1 MSSRIPL
8 PVSHPPRSFS
18 PVPDHSRTASMSTLS
33 NSQAFPSPGGVSET
47 RKKQSK
53 RDEAIRKKIE
63 SELSRKRTIST
74 TNSMRSGKRGSRVAA
89 AKGTVAALK
98 PSPALTVPESI
109 TVSEASQLC
118 AAKRTDCVLV
128 VDDEEG
134 LSGIF
139 TAKDMAY
146 RVTAEGLDPHT
157 TQVHQIMTRNPM
169 VTRDTTSATEALQLM
184 VSKHFRHLPVCNEEG
199 NVVGLLDIT
208 KLFAAMAGVQSEL
221 GAAGGNPQATAM
233 LAWAERLR
241 EKTAL
246 PDLTTVM
253 DVRSHPATVG
263 PKTTVREAARLMKER
278 RTTAVCVMETLSAP
292 NGPPTE
298 KIAGIFT
305 SKDVVL
311 RVIAAGLD
319 AGRCS
324 VVRVM
329 TPHPDTAPP
338 TMTIHD
344 ALKKMHN
351 GHYLNLPVIEDDGH
365 LLAIIDV
372 LTLTYATLEQMNAMT
387 SGDGNT
393 AGEGEGGP
401 MWGRFFD
408 SIGHDDNDSYLS
420 GSRATPEI
428 HSLAS
433 MQHLHPPQSPQSE
446 VHPNDSASVMDD
458 EPSAVG
464 GRNVVGG
471 GSVSGLPP
479 VDDGTYVFK
488 FRTPSG
494 RTHRFQARHDNVE
507 HLREIV
513 AGKLAT
519 DPFFTD
525 FKSTSDPTVIPD
537 PIDFHLSYTDAD
549 GDSVFITADHDVMDA
564 VKIARRSGADRVVLV
579 VPETPP
585 PVIEAETVKAA
596 LVESKAV
603 PTPQIPD
610 EIMGVPK
617 DLLLPASIVTLAVAI
632 IVDRC
637 HNHAQVP
644 TRGNSHLFGIIMS
657 SFRLAKLIAPEANRL
672 FNVMLEDLVMGRDF
686 SQQHI
691 RPLTLSQMLP
701 CSPTMRS
708 RAVFLCV
715 QSVRHDAAQVFKQ
728 QSYCCV
734 LDAVFAVHV
743 PPPMATLPAQTLPS
757 RPSTPVQNG
766 SASAGTSTP
775 TKEGNMYIDCV
786 VCSRQIASSRYASHL
801 SSCLGLGTTR
811 RAAVRGSTTKS
822 KPSSDAG
829 GRSTS
834 PEDDSDDGKSKAKSK
849 TKSIGK
855 LPIPLRGNAYA
866 IFATTPRKLPPTL
879 AQQDSPQL
887 TPNKKHKNHG
897 ASGSPVQRLKSDS
910 DFSAVLSNALT
921 SPSTNSTTSKVPSKL
936 RDSSTASLFDR
947 SQSPSSRAYSSP
959 PPDSPGASS
968 SYSGFSANGSPI
980 KSSRAKGTGPPK
992 QVSPPR
998 QLVPDYLLDDSGDE
1012 TGSSTDTDS

>member
-1 MSSRIPL
+1 MSSRIPVPASHAL
-8 PVSHPPRSFS
+8 PARNFS
-18 PVPDHSRTASMSTLS
+18 PVPFSPEREQSQRSTSMSTLS
-33 NSQAFPSPGGVSET
+33 TSQQPFPGSVAET
-47 RKKQSK
+47 RRKQSK

-74 TNSMRSGKRGSRVAA
+74 TNSMRSNKRGSKVFA
-89 AKGTVAALK
+89 AKGTVAALR

-208 KLFAAMAGVQSEL
+208 KVFHEALAKVERSSVASEQLFAAMAGVQSEL
-221 GAAGGNPQATAM
+221 GAASANPQAAAM
-233 LAWAERLR
+233 LAWAEKLR

-263 PKTTVREAARLMKER
+263 PKTTVRDAARLMKER
-278 RTTAVCVMETLSAP
+278 RTTAVCVMETVHPIAP
-292 NGPPTE
+292 GQVPME

-319 AGRCS
+319 SARCS

-338 TMTIHD
+338 TMTVHD

-351 GHYLNLPVIEDDGH
+351 GHYLNLPVVEEDGQ
-365 LLAIIDV
+365 LSAIIDV
-372 LTLTYATLEQMNAMT
+372 LTLTYATLEQMNSMAGGDNT
-387 SGDGNT
+387 SSS
-393 AGEGEGGP
+393 GEGEGGP

-428 HSLAS
+428 HSLSS
-433 MQHLHPPQSPQSE
+433 MHQLRAPQSPHSE
-446 VHPNDSASVMDD
+446 VHPNDSASVIDD
-458 EPSAVG
+458 EASAMGGYPGVPSIT
-464 GRNVVGG
+464 
-471 GSVSGLPP
+471 GLPP
-479 VDDGTYVFK
+479 AVDDGTYVFK

-519 DPFFTD
+519 DPFFTE

-549 GDSVFITADHDVMDA
+549 GDSVFITSDHDVIDA
-564 VKIARRSGADRVVLV
+564 VKIARNSHADRVVLV
-579 VPETPP
+579 IHGGKGWGKADSKPEPVPEVPVTPP
-585 PVIEAETVKAA
+585 VVVPEVEAEVVKSV
-596 LVESKAV
+596 LENKAV
-603 PTPQIPD
+603 PKEQIPD
-610 EIMGVPK
+610 DVMGISK

-632 IVDRC
+632 V
-637 HNHAQVP
+637 
-644 TRGNSHLFGIIMS
+644 
-657 SFRLAKLIAPEANRL
+657 
-672 FNVMLEDLVMGRDF
+672 
-686 SQQHI
+686 
-691 RPLTLSQMLP
+691 
-701 CSPTMRS
+701 
-708 RAVFLCV
+708 
-715 QSVRHDAAQVFKQ
+715 
-728 QSYCCV
+728 
-734 LDAVFAVHV
+734 AVFAV
-743 PPPMATLPAQTLPS
+743 S
-757 RPSTPVQNG
+757 RMT
-766 SASAGTSTP
+766 A
-775 TKEGNMYIDCV
+775 
-786 VCSRQIASSRYASHL
+786 SRY
-801 SSCLGLGTTR
+801 
-811 RAAVRGSTTKS
+811 
-822 KPSSDAG
+822 
-829 GRSTS
+829 
-834 PEDDSDDGKSKAKSK
+834 
-849 TKSIGK
+849 
-855 LPIPLRGNAYA
+855 
-866 IFATTPRKLPPTL
+866 
-879 AQQDSPQL
+879 
-887 TPNKKHKNHG
+887 
-897 ASGSPVQRLKSDS
+897 
-910 DFSAVLSNALT
+910 
-921 SPSTNSTTSKVPSKL
+921 
-936 RDSSTASLFDR
+936 
-947 SQSPSSRAYSSP
+947 
-959 PPDSPGASS
+959 
-968 SYSGFSANGSPI
+968 
-980 KSSRAKGTGPPK
+980 
-992 QVSPPR
+992 
-998 QLVPDYLLDDSGDE
+998 
-1012 TGSSTDTDS
+1012 